1 MIISSLKSQ
10 INFDSVSKYEGS
22 KEPMEKPL
30 TLDEV
35 KKQNQKQKINL
46 YEYFST
52 MAKNST
58 TMLQQFVE
66 IHALLKNMDAQ
77 IKCFIN
83 KL

>member
-1 MIISSLKSQ
+1 MIISSIKSQ
-10 INFDSVSKYEGS
+10 IFFDSVSKNEGS

-52 MAKNST
+52 MAENNT
-58 TMLQQFVE
+58 TIL
-66 IHALLKNMDAQ
+66 
-77 IKCFIN
+77 
-83 KL
+83 